1 MLRIQIG
8 EKVCNKWKKDKVEEL
23 LEKREEKYWGM
34 VDMGDGTTIEDILA
48 MFDENGNRIKES
60 DQLIEELEE
69 MKYHIWKCNSI
80 FQITDGSG
88 FKLGRA

>member
-8 EKVCNKWKKDKVEEL
+8 EKVCNKRKKDKVEEL
-23 LEKREEKYWGM
+23 LEKLEEKYWGM

-69 MKYHIWKCNSI
+69 I
-80 FQITDGSG
+80 
-88 FKLGRA
+88 

>member
-8 EKVCNKWKKDKVEEL
+8 EKVCNKRKKDKVEEL
-23 LEKREEKYWGM
+23 LEKLEEKYGGM

-69 MKYHIWKCNSI
+69 I
-80 FQITDGSG
+80 
-88 FKLGRA
+88 